1 MKFNITKEHKYQN
14 TERVSEII
22 KYFDLQ
28 GPSVKEEFNGEI
40 DLDFDWNIGLI
51 VGNSGTGKTTIAK
64 QLFGE
69 DSLITPKFGN
79 RSIVDEF
86 PEDIHIDDIIKSMMS
101 VGFSSPPSWLKPYD
115 VLSMGEKMRVD
126 LSYSLLTKE
135 DTIVFDE
142 FTSVVDRITARYGC
156 ELFEKKVRQMNKKFV
171 GISCHEDVLD
181 YMNPDWVFD
190 TNTMEFYLPSK
201 KKFLTPLKS
210 IKQNIEDCGT
220 FLESITI

>member
-1 MKFNITKEHKYQN
+1 MEFNILKEHHYDDS
-14 TERVSEII
+14 ERVREII

-28 GPSVKEEFNGEI
+28 GSSVKEEFKGSI

-69 DSLITPKFGN
+69 ENIVNHKFGN
-79 RSIVDEF
+79 KSIVDEF
-86 PEDIHIDDIIKSMMS
+86 PENIHIDDIIKSMMS
-101 VGFSSPPSWLKPYD
+101 VGFSSPPSWLKPYH

-126 LSYSLLTKE
+126 LSYSLLTNNQ
-135 DTIVFDE
+135 TIVFDE
-142 FTSVVDRITARYGC
+142 FTSVIDRITAKYGC

-171 GISCHEDVLD
+171 GISCHEDVLE

-190 TNTMEFYLPSK
+190 TNTMEFYLPIK
-201 KKFLTPLKS
+201 KKLLTELKS
-210 IKQNIEDCGT
+210 IKQNIVDCGT